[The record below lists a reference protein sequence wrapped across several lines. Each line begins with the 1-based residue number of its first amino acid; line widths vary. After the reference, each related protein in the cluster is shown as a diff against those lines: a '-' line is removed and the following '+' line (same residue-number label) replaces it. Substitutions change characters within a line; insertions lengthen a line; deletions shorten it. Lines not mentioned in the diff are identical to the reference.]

1 MKVKNK
7 IIASAVAVMML
18 TSAAPMTVSA
28 ASKAKAPS
36 KVSITSVKRVN
47 NTKANVKWKKLKKAP
62 SGYAVYQKTGSKG
75 WKLVKKAS
83 KKSASATVSA
93 GTEAKTQYKVRA

>member
-28 ASKAKAPS
+28 ASKTKAPS
-36 KVSITSVKRVN
+36 RLFVK
-47 NTKANVKWKKLKKAP
+47 
-62 SGYAVYQKTGSKG
+62 
-75 WKLVKKAS
+75 
-83 KKSASATVSA
+83 
-93 GTEAKTQYKVRA
+93 

>member
-47 NTKANVKWKKLKKAP
+47 NTKANVKWKKL
-62 SGYAVYQKTGSKG
+62 
-75 WKLVKKAS
+75 
-83 KKSASATVSA
+83 
-93 GTEAKTQYKVRA
+93 

>member
-7 IIASAVAVMML
+7 IIASAGAVMML

-62 SGYAVYQKTGSKG
+62 DSLSNG
-75 WKLVKKAS
+75 
-83 KKSASATVSA
+83 A
-93 GTEAKTQYKVRA
+93 GEK

>member
-28 ASKAKAPS
+28 ASKAKNQ
-36 KVSITSVKRVN
+36 N
-47 NTKANVKWKKLKKAP
+47 NV
-62 SGYAVYQKTGSKG
+62 
-75 WKLVKKAS
+75 
-83 KKSASATVSA
+83 
-93 GTEAKTQYKVRA
+93 

>member
-7 IIASAVAVMML
+7 IIASAGAVMML

-36 KVSITSVKRVN
+36 RLFVK
-47 NTKANVKWKKLKKAP
+47 
-62 SGYAVYQKTGSKG
+62 
-75 WKLVKKAS
+75 
-83 KKSASATVSA
+83 
-93 GTEAKTQYKVRA
+93 

>member
-62 SGYAVYQKTGSKG
+62 DSLSNSVGEKQKRSVIREGVKMIVQYA
-75 WKLVKKAS
+75 
-83 KKSASATVSA
+83 
-93 GTEAKTQYKVRA
+93 

>member
-1 MKVKNK
+1 MQTISGVGNR
-7 IIASAVAVMML
+7 SYRMML

-28 ASKAKAPS
+28 ASKAKAPA

-62 SGYAVYQKTGSKG
+62 SGYAIYQKTGSKG

-83 KKSASATVSA
+83 KKLGIEKEHWMLHS
-93 GTEAKTQYKVRA
+93 K